1 MKQEFLEAFLNPAKL
16 VWEKELGMD
25 LEFLD
30 VELSSSRFVGEE
42 INAIIGVSG
51 NLKGNVIYDFGNS
64 SALAIAGQMMGE
76 PIEEVDEICRSILG
90 ELANMITGN
99 AVTELES
106 GGYSCNLAPPF
117 IIEPSGSK
125 ISSSIGDHAV
135 VRFKSMA
142 GVLSIR
148 VGLSEA
154 T

>member
-64 SALAIAGQMMGE
+64 SALTIAG
-76 PIEEVDEICRSILG
+76 
-90 ELANMITGN
+90 
-99 AVTELES
+99 
-106 GGYSCNLAPPF
+106 
-117 IIEPSGSK
+117 
-125 ISSSIGDHAV
+125 
-135 VRFKSMA
+135 
-142 GVLSIR
+142 
-148 VGLSEA
+148 
-154 T
+154 